1 MFIKKLALFST
12 AALFC
17 AGLAM
22 AQAPDGQR
30 PDQHHR
36 PDFAAM
42 HKSMC
47 EDRVAHAAAKLA
59 YVETKLAL
67 TDAQKPLFAKWRQAV
82 LDSETKQKTACLAE
96 APPSHDQRPTIL
108 DREQRAETKLSARL
122 QMLQA
127 TRPALKAFY
136 DSLTDA
142 QKDSFNRLH
151 EEHERGHHG
160 FGHGGFEHGPQGG
173 AGGPDAMHRPQ

>member
-1 MFIKKLALFST
+1 MFTKKLALLST
-12 AALFC
+12 AALLC

-22 AQAPDGQR
+22 AQAPDAQQR
-30 PDQHHR
+30 PEHHR

-47 EDRVAHAAAKLA
+47 EDRMAHAAAKLA
-59 YVETKLAL
+59 YVETKLNL

-82 LDSETKQKTACLAE
+82 LDSEAKQKTACLAE
-96 APPSHDQRPTIL
+96 PAPSPDSHPTIL
-108 DREQRAETKLSARL
+108 DREQREETKLSERL
-122 QMLQA
+122 QMLQS

-142 QKDSFNRLH
+142 QKEGFNRMH
-151 EEHERGHHG
+151 EHGRDHQG
-160 FGHGGFEHGPQGG
+160 FGHGEGHE
-173 AGGPDAMHRPQ
+173 GGPDAMHRPQ